1 MAIPFRAQERTVSTQ
16 GQLRQMRQQ
25 GNVPGVVYGTKL
37 SKPITVT
44 VNEKELAALLRSH
57 PHSLLEL
64 DIPGAGKQPVML
76 NEVQREPVS
85 RHVIHVDFH
94 QVNMNEMIKTPVRLE
109 LVGDSV
115 GVREG
120 GILQPMLHELEIQC
134 LPDRIPEQ
142 IEINVASLGI
152 GENLL
157 LSDIQLPEGV
167 TTKMDS
173 DQVIVTILAPQL
185 ELTAEEAH
193 DEAVEAH
200 EAEQRSHEA
209 EMHAVRF
216 EK

>member
-1 MAIPFRAQERTVSTQ
+1 MAIPFRAEERKLSTS
-16 GQLRQMRQQ
+16 GQLRTMRQQ
-25 GNVPGVVYGTKL
+25 GSVPGVVYGTKL
-37 SKPITVT
+37 SKPINVS

-76 NEVQREPVS
+76 NEVQREPLS

-94 QVNMNEMIKTPVRLE
+94 QVNMNETIKTPVRLE
-109 LVGDSV
+109 IIGDSV

-120 GILQPMLHELEIQC
+120 GILQSMLHELEIQC
-134 LPDRIPEQ
+134 LPDRIPEL
-142 IEINVASLGI
+142 IEVNVANLGI

-157 LSDIQLPEGV
+157 VSDIQLPAGV
-167 TTKMDS
+167 TTKLDA

-185 ELTAEEAH
+185 ELSAEEAQ
-193 DEAVEAH
+193 DAAVEAH

>member
-1 MAIPFRAQERTVSTQ
+1 MAIPFRAEARTLSTR
-16 GQLRQMRQQ
+16 GQLRTMRQQ
-25 GNVPGVVYGTKL
+25 GNIPGVVYGTSL
-37 SKPITVT
+37 SKPMHVT
-44 VNEKELAALLRSH
+44 VDEKELAHLLRTH

-85 RHVIHVDFH
+85 RHVVHVDFH
-94 QVNMNEMIKTPVRLE
+94 QVNMNETIKTPVRLE
-109 LVGDSV
+109 IIGDSV

-134 LPDRIPEQ
+134 LPDRIPEM
-142 IEINVASLGI
+142 IEVNVASLGI

-185 ELTAEEAH
+185 ELSAEEAH
-193 DEAVEAH
+193 DAAVEAH
-200 EAEQRSHEA
+200 EAEQRAHEA